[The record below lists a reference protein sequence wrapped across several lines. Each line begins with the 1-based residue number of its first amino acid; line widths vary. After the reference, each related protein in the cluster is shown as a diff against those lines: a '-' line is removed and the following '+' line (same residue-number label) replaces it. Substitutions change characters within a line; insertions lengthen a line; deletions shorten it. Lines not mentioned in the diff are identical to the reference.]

1 VITFELTADDLTQ
14 FRFGY
19 SPLIELSSA
28 FRSLHKM
35 SCGVTHTP
43 PYWLNKQWTE
53 EAAPAI
59 AAMEFTYLRIL
70 CTLPHYVPDFL
81 TPTPE
86 TTVRDIEEDFAWMQT
101 LDEETLR
108 RFMCEAIQFSRTDL
122 GGLGQT
128 FLLYPRQTLQIIIQE
143 CRMFW
148 ERTLAAHWPQ
158 MMAVLDNDILY
169 RGRHL
174 ALEGSAR
181 MIQELDP
188 ELSLLS
194 SRIEYEASHKPQQ
207 TDTRI
212 HLQGEGMRLV
222 PSLFINHVM
231 WQGNSTLK
239 PMIIYQA
246 RGSGL
251 WYRPAELLP
260 NTALESTLGEG
271 RARVLQSLLQP
282 ASTTEIAHQL
292 QITAGAASQHLRKLG
307 EAGLVESQRL
317 GKRVYYRLSERGE
330 RLLAL
335 FG

>member
-1 VITFELTADDLTQ
+1 MITFELTADDLTQ

-28 FRSLHKM
+28 YRALHKM
-35 SCGVTHTP
+35 SCGVPSAP
-43 PYWLNKQWTE
+43 PYWLNKQWVA
-53 EAAPAI
+53 EAQQAI
-59 AAMEFTYLRIL
+59 AGMEFPYLQAV
-70 CTLPHYVPDFL
+70 CTLPHYIPDFL

-86 TTVRDIEEDFAWMQT
+86 TTVRDIEEEFAWMQA
-101 LDEETLR
+101 LDDETLR
-108 RFMCEAIQFSRTDL
+108 RFMCEAIEFSRNEPAPL
-122 GGLGQT
+122 FHSILMN
-128 FLLYPRQTLQIIIQE
+128 PRHGIRIIIQE

-158 MMAVLDNDILY
+158 MMTMLDNDILY
-169 RGRHL
+169 RGRQL

-181 MIQELDP
+181 MIRDLDP
-188 ELSLLS
+188 ELTLFS
-194 SRIEYEASHKPQQ
+194 SRIEYEASHKPQ
-207 TDTRI
+207 TDERV
-212 HLQGEGMRLV
+212 HLQGEGIRLV
-222 PSLFINHVM
+222 PSLFLNHVM
-231 WQGNSTLK
+231 WQANTTLK
-239 PMIIYQA
+239 PMIIYHA

-251 WYRPAELLP
+251 WYRPEEPCP
-260 NTALESTLGEG
+260 NSALETTLGEG
-271 RARVLQSLLQP
+271 RAHVLQTLLTP
-282 ASTTEIAHQL
+282 ASPTEIAQQL